1 VVRRGR
7 ICKPQGFSGQFFA
20 SAQAGSLT
28 GTASFPAAS
37 IPPYGCG
44 PAAPPVWPDLSC
56 DKLTTNMSHKHWH
69 DWASPDI
76 GYITVC
82 PGPTI
87 LPD

>member
-1 VVRRGR
+1 
-7 ICKPQGFSGQFFA
+7 
-20 SAQAGSLT
+20 
-28 GTASFPAAS
+28 
-37 IPPYGCG
+37 
-44 PAAPPVWPDLSC
+44 VWPDLSC